1 MARSS
6 DEIVAALSEEDRALI
21 AQRIADADRK
31 LERLSKQDAAVVTG
45 LARSLTA
52 PHGDDAR
59 RAVRQIEKFIKETV
73 KQELKNKQ

>member
-6 DEIVAALSEEDRALI
+6 DEIVDALSEEDRVLI
-21 AQRIADADRK
+21 AQRIAEADRK
-31 LERLSKQDAAVVTG
+31 LERLRKQDAAVVTG

-59 RAVRQIEKFIKETV
+59 RAVRQIEKFIKEIV
-73 KQELKNKQ
+73 KQELNNKQ